1 MVNGVGRVMMRALWK
16 LLVVSAG
23 LALTACATTTA
34 PPATVPAE
42 LFDDRLF
49 GAPTEPVGAHD
60 IFAMTDEM
68 RRFALG
74 DMSALVRKHGPQGA
88 LVESLYH
95 SGRLK
100 LEYDTAVTRNA
111 AQAFE
116 ARSGNCLSLVILTAA
131 FAKELGLQVRYQS
144 AYVDEAWS
152 RKGSLLLVSGHVNVT
167 LGRRLADHGVNPFPQ
182 ALTIDF
188 LPPATL
194 RNLKT
199 IEIPE
204 SLVVAMF
211 LNNRA
216 VEALVHDR
224 LDDAYAWVRESV
236 RTDPGFLAAQNT
248 LGVVYFRRGALAQ
261 AATVFDYVL
270 QRDSAHTGALANL
283 AEVAQ
288 QQGRIADAARLRA
301 RLAQL
306 EAVPPLH
313 FYNQGLAAMQRED
326 YRAARDLF
334 AKETARGDAAAEVH
348 YWLGVAHYRLGEVA
362 QASRELALAAE
373 ASASRSER
381 QLYSAK
387 LRWLRSQT
395 TN

>member
-1 MVNGVGRVMMRALWK
+1 
-16 LLVVSAG
+16 
-23 LALTACATTTA
+23 
-34 PPATVPAE
+34 
-42 LFDDRLF
+42 
-49 GAPTEPVGAHD
+49 
-60 IFAMTDEM
+60 MTDEM
-68 RRFALG
+68 RRFAVG
-74 DMSALVRKHGPQGA
+74 DMSAMVRKYGPQGA

-100 LEYDTAVTRNA
+100 LEYDSAVTRNA

-236 RTDPGFLAAQNT
+236 RTDPGFLAAHNT

-270 QRDSAHTGALANL
+270 ARDPAHTGALANL

-288 QQGRIADAARLRA
+288 QQGRVADAARLRA

-306 EAVPPLH
+306 EAIPPLH

-334 AKETARGDAAAEVH
+334 AKETARGDAAPEVH

-395 TN
+395 SN